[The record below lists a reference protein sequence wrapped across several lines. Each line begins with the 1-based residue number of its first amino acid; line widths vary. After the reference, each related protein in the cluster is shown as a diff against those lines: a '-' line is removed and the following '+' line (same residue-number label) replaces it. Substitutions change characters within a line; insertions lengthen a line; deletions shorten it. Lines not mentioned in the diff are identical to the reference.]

1 MSHLS
6 TVGFIYYFLSFVLNI
21 KQCSG
26 LPHLNK
32 NYISSHFVLHV
43 YHINIYLSYIYYL
56 NEIGTENQWMLRG
69 DFFVGSL
76 SIDSPV
82 RISRN
87 C

>member
-6 TVGFIYYFLSFVLNI
+6 TIGFIYYFLSFVLNN

-43 YHINIYLSYIYYL
+43 YHINAYLSYIYYL
-56 NEIGTENQWMLRG
+56 NEIGT
-69 DFFVGSL
+69 
-76 SIDSPV
+76 
-82 RISRN
+82 
-87 C
+87 